1 MAKKKQQLTLEF
13 DVIRK
18 FEKTLTTASELRTG
32 IFAPIDK
39 ISANSKTYKDFIANN
54 RKRTI
59 ETSWGKT
66 IVKGNILTQTHRDL
80 MDCIIAGAKEI
91 KELEGGGIAVY
102 FSTTDILKSYSGKT
116 NTNTKWLKDKLD
128 EIQNSSIEFK
138 QSNTDDYYSFSIID
152 SHAFST
158 NHNSFGLVLTPAY
171 RKFFEEQLT
180 INYKKELPKLLKV
193 KSALL
198 KAVIRFFWTHS
209 VSSNMEII
217 NLLQTIGFPLES
229 IRMKQKAI
237 KEIKD
242 NAELLL
248 DYGIVF
254 EPKSKLI
261 YRKGSFENEITF
273 MKGHITKDLPS
284 IEKNPDNT

>member
-1 MAKKKQQLTLEF
+1 MAKKKQLTLEF

-18 FEKTLTTASELRTG
+18 FEKTLTTANELRTG

-54 RKRTI
+54 RKRSL

-80 MDCIIAGAKEI
+80 LDCIIADAKEV
-91 KELEGGGIAVY
+91 KELEGGAIAVY
-102 FSTTDILKSYSGKT
+102 FSTTEILKSYSGKS

-138 QSNTDDYYSFSIID
+138 QNKTDDYYSFSIID

-158 NHNSFGLVLTPAY
+158 KHNSFGLVFTPAY

-198 KAVIRFFWTHS
+198 KSIIRFFWTHS
-209 VSSNMEII
+209 VSSSMDILI
-217 NLLQTIGFPLES
+217 LLKTVGFPLES
-229 IRMKQKAI
+229 IRMKQKAV

-242 NAELLL
+242 NVELLAE
-248 DYGIVF
+248 YGIVF

-261 YRKGSFENEITF
+261 YSKNSFENSITF
-273 MKGHITKDLPS
+273 MGGNSSKKSLES
-284 IEKNPDNT
+284 IDN

>member
-1 MAKKKQQLTLEF
+1 MAKKKQLTLEF
-13 DVIRK
+13 DVIQK
-18 FEKTLTTASELRTG
+18 FEKTITTANELRTG

-39 ISANSKTYKDFIANN
+39 ISANSKTYKDFIENN

-80 MDCIIAGAKEI
+80 LDCILADAKEI
-91 KELEGGGIAVY
+91 KELEGGAIAVY
-102 FSTTDILKSYSGKT
+102 FSTTQILKSYSGKV

-138 QSNTDDYYSFSIID
+138 QNNSQDYYSFSIID

-158 NHNSFGLVLTPAY
+158 KHNSFGLILTSAY

-198 KAVIRFFWTHS
+198 RSIIRFFWSHS
-209 VSSNMEII
+209 VGSNMDIE
-217 NLLQTIGFPLES
+217 NLLRTVGFPLES
-229 IRMKQKAI
+229 IRMRQKAI

-242 NAELLL
+242 NIELLA

-261 YRKGSFENEITF
+261 YRKGSFENSITF
-273 MKGHITKDLPS
+273 MKGKEKETTK
-284 IEKNPDNT
+284 IEDKE

>member
-1 MAKKKQQLTLEF
+1 MKKNKSHQLKIEF
-13 DVIRK
+13 DVITK
-18 FEKTLTTASELRTG
+18 IEQTVTTVSELRTG

-39 ISANSKTYKDFIANN
+39 ISANSKTYKDFLQNN
-54 RKRTI
+54 RKRSI

-80 MDCIIAGAKEI
+80 LDCIIADAKEV

-102 FSTTDILKSYSGKT
+102 FSTTDVLKSYSGKQ
-116 NTNTKWLKDKLD
+116 NSNTKWLKDKLD

-138 QSNTDDYYSFSIID
+138 RKENDDYYSFSIID
-152 SHAFST
+152 SHAYST
-158 NHNSFGLVLTPAY
+158 KHGSFGLIITPAY

-180 INYKKELPKLLKV
+180 INYKKELPKLLQV

-198 KAVIRFFWTHS
+198 KAIIRFFWTHS
-209 VSSNMEII
+209 INSNMEIE
-217 NLLQTIGFPLES
+217 NLLKTIGFPLES
-229 IRMKQKAI
+229 VRMKQKAI

-242 NAELLL
+242 NSELLK
-248 DYGIVF
+248 DYGIIF

-261 YRKGSFENEITF
+261 YRKNSFENEITF
-273 MKGHITKDLPS
+273 MGAVTES
-284 IEKNPDNT
+284 IQIDGLK

>member
-1 MAKKKQQLTLEF
+1 MKKKTQLTLEF

-18 FEKTLTTASELRTG
+18 FEKTLTTANELRTG

-39 ISANSKTYKDFIANN
+39 ISANSKTYKDFLANS

-66 IVKGNILTQTHRDL
+66 IIKGNILTQTHRDL
-80 MDCIIAGAKEI
+80 LDCIITDAKEV
-91 KELEGGGIAVY
+91 KELEGGAIAVY
-102 FSTTDILKSYSGKT
+102 FSTTEILKSYSGKS

-138 QSNTDDYYSFSIID
+138 QNNTDDYYSFSIID

-158 NHNSFGLVLTPAY
+158 KHNSFGLVFTPAY
-171 RKFFEEQLT
+171 RNFFEEQLT

-198 KAVIRFFWTHS
+198 KSIIRFFWTHS
-209 VSSNMEII
+209 VSSSMDILI
-217 NLLQTIGFPLES
+217 LLKTVGFPLES
-229 IRMKQKAI
+229 VRMKQKAV

-242 NAELLL
+242 NVLLL
-248 DYGIVF
+248 EEYGIVF

-261 YRKGSFENEITF
+261 YSKNSFENSITF
-273 MKGHITKDLPS
+273 MSGNPNKKLIESKDN
-284 IEKNPDNT
+284 K

>member
-1 MAKKKQQLTLEF
+1 MKKKKQQLTLDF
-13 DVIRK
+13 DVIQK
-18 FEKTLTTASELRTG
+18 FEKTISTVNELRTG

-39 ISANSKTYKDFIANN
+39 ISANSKTYKDFIQNN
-54 RKRTI
+54 RKRSI

-66 IVKGNILTQTHRDL
+66 IIKGNILTQTHRDL
-80 MDCIIAGAKEI
+80 LDCIIAGAKEI
-91 KELEGGGIAVY
+91 KELEGGGIAIY
-102 FSTTDILKSYSGKT
+102 FSTTDVLKSYSGKQ

-138 QSNTDDYYSFSIID
+138 QENTNDYYSFSIID
-152 SHAFST
+152 SHAYST
-158 NHNSFGLVLTPAY
+158 KHNSFGLILTPAY

-198 KAVIRFFWTHS
+198 KAIIRFFWTHS
-209 VSSNMEII
+209 VSSTMDIVT
-217 NLLQTIGFPLES
+217 LLKTIGFPVDS
-229 IRMKQKAI
+229 IRMKQKAV

-242 NAELLL
+242 NTDLLL
-248 DYGIVF
+248 EYGIVF

-261 YRKGSFENEITF
+261 YRKSSFENSISFLGSAKQNKLTD
-273 MKGHITKDLPS
+273 KKD
-284 IEKNPDNT
+284 DN

>member
-1 MAKKKQQLTLEF
+1 MAKKKQLQLEF
-13 DVIRK
+13 DVVQK
-18 FEKTLTTASELRTG
+18 FEKTLTTANELRTG

-54 RKRTI
+54 RKRSL

-66 IVKGNILTQTHRDL
+66 IVKGNILTQIHRDL
-80 MDCIIAGAKEI
+80 LDCIIAGAKEI
-91 KELEGGGIAVY
+91 KELEGGAIAVY
-102 FSTTDILKSYSGKT
+102 FSTTDILKSYSGKI

-138 QSNTDDYYSFSIID
+138 QNKTQDYYSFSIID
-152 SHAFST
+152 SHAYST
-158 NHNSFGLVLTPAY
+158 KHNSFGLVLTPAY

-180 INYKKELPKLLKV
+180 VNYKKELPKLLKV

-198 KAVIRFFWTHS
+198 RSIIRFFWSHS
-209 VSSNMEII
+209 TGSNMDIE
-217 NLLQTIGFPLES
+217 NLLKTVGFPLES
-229 IRMKQKAI
+229 VRMRQKAI

-242 NAELLL
+242 STNLLL
-248 DYGIVF
+248 EYGIIF

-261 YRKGSFENEITF
+261 YRKSSFENSITF
-273 MKGHITKDLPS
+273 IKGSTKNKILSSDH
-284 IEKNPDNT
+284 K

>member
-1 MAKKKQQLTLEF
+1 MKKKTQLTLEF

-18 FEKTLTTASELRTG
+18 FEKTLTTANELRTG

-54 RKRTI
+54 RKRSI

-80 MDCIIAGAKEI
+80 LDCIIADAKEV
-91 KELEGGGIAVY
+91 KELEGGAIAIY
-102 FSTTDILKSYSGKT
+102 FSTTEILKSYSGKS

-138 QSNTDDYYSFSIID
+138 QNNTDDYYSFSIID

-158 NHNSFGLVLTPAY
+158 KHNSFGLVFTPAY

-198 KAVIRFFWTHS
+198 KSIIRFFWTHS
-209 VSSNMEII
+209 VASSMEILT
-217 NLLQTIGFPLES
+217 LLKTVGFPLES
-229 IRMKQKAI
+229 IRMKQKAV

-242 NAELLL
+242 NVELLAE
-248 DYGIVF
+248 YGIVF

-261 YRKGSFENEITF
+261 YSKNSFENSITF
-273 MKGHITKDLPS
+273 MRGNPNKKLIESKDN
-284 IEKNPDNT
+284 K

>member
-1 MAKKKQQLTLEF
+1 MKKRKQLTLEF

-18 FEKTLTTASELRTG
+18 FEKTLTTANELRTG

-54 RKRTI
+54 RKRSL

-66 IVKGNILTQTHRDL
+66 IIKGNILTQTHRDL
-80 MDCIIAGAKEI
+80 LDCIIADAKEV
-91 KELEGGGIAVY
+91 KELEGGAIAVY
-102 FSTTDILKSYSGKT
+102 FSTTEILKSYSGKS

-138 QSNTDDYYSFSIID
+138 QNNTNDYYSFSIID

-158 NHNSFGLVLTPAY
+158 KHNSFGLVFTPAY

-198 KAVIRFFWTHS
+198 KSIIRFFWTHS
-209 VSSNMEII
+209 VSSSMDILV
-217 NLLQTIGFPLES
+217 LLKTVGFPLES
-229 IRMKQKAI
+229 IRMKQKAV

-242 NAELLL
+242 NVELLEE
-248 DYGIVF
+248 YGIVF

-261 YRKGSFENEITF
+261 YSKNSFENSITF
-273 MKGHITKDLPS
+273 MSGNPSKKS
-284 IEKNPDNT
+284 IESKDN

>member
-1 MAKKKQQLTLEF
+1 MAKSKNQLTLNF
-13 DVIRK
+13 DVVQK
-18 FEKTLTTASELRTG
+18 FEKTLTTANELRTG

-39 ISANSKTYKDFIANN
+39 ISANSKTYKDFIENN
-54 RKRTI
+54 RKRSL

-66 IVKGNILTQTHRDL
+66 IIKGNILTQTHRDL
-80 MDCIIAGAKEI
+80 LDCIIAGAKEI
-91 KELEGGGIAVY
+91 KELKGGAIAVY
-102 FSTTDILKSYSGKT
+102 FSTTDILKSYSGKI

-138 QSNTDDYYSFSIID
+138 QNNTKDYYSFSIID
-152 SHAFST
+152 SHAFSEK
-158 NHNSFGLVLTPAY
+158 HNSFGLVLTPAY

-180 INYKKELPKLLKV
+180 VNYKKELPKLLQV

-198 KAVIRFFWTHS
+198 KAIIRFFWTHATG
-209 VSSNMEII
+209 SNMDIE
-217 NLLQTIGFPLES
+217 NLLQTVGFPLES

-242 NAELLL
+242 NVDLLAE
-248 DYGIVF
+248 YGIIF

-261 YRKGSFENEITF
+261 YRKSSFENSITF
-273 MKGHITKDLPS
+273 AKGTPTTSL
-284 IEKNPDNT
+284 IEDKE

>member
-1 MAKKKQQLTLEF
+1 MKKKKQQLTLDF
-13 DVIRK
+13 DVIQK
-18 FEKTLTTASELRTG
+18 FEKTISTVNELRTG

-39 ISANSKTYKDFIANN
+39 ISANSKTYKDFIQNN
-54 RKRTI
+54 RKRSI

-66 IVKGNILTQTHRDL
+66 IIKGNILTQTHRDL
-80 MDCIIAGAKEI
+80 LDCIIAGAKEI
-91 KELEGGGIAVY
+91 KELEGGGIAIY
-102 FSTTDILKSYSGKT
+102 FSTTDILKSYSGKQ

-138 QSNTDDYYSFSIID
+138 QENTQDYYSFSIID
-152 SHAFST
+152 SHAYST
-158 NHNSFGLVLTPAY
+158 KHNSFGLILTPAY

-198 KAVIRFFWTHS
+198 KAIIRFFWTHS
-209 VSSNMEII
+209 VSSTMDIVT
-217 NLLQTIGFPLES
+217 LLKTIGFPIDS
-229 IRMKQKAI
+229 IRMKQKAV

-242 NAELLL
+242 NTDLLL
-248 DYGIVF
+248 EYGIVF

-261 YRKGSFENEITF
+261 YRKNSFENSISFLGSVKQET
-273 MKGHITKDLPS
+273 LPDKK
-284 IEKNPDNT
+284 EDK

>member
-1 MAKKKQQLTLEF
+1 MAKHKNQLTIEF
-13 DVIRK
+13 DVVQK
-18 FEKTLTTASELRTG
+18 FEKTLTTANELRTG

-39 ISANSKTYKDFIANN
+39 ISANSKTYKDFIENN
-54 RKRTI
+54 RKRSL

-66 IVKGNILTQTHRDL
+66 IIKGNILTQTHRDL
-80 MDCIIAGAKEI
+80 LDCIIAGAKEI
-91 KELEGGGIAVY
+91 KELEGGAIAVY
-102 FSTTDILKSYSGKT
+102 FSTTDILKSYSGKI

-138 QSNTDDYYSFSIID
+138 QNNSKDYYSFSIID

-158 NHNSFGLVLTPAY
+158 KHNSFGLILTPAY

-180 INYKKELPKLLKV
+180 VNYKKELPKLLQV

-198 KAVIRFFWTHS
+198 KAIIRFFWSHS
-209 VSSNMEII
+209 SGSNMDIE
-217 NLLQTIGFPLES
+217 NLLQTVGFPLES

-242 NAELLL
+242 NVDLLL
-248 DYGIVF
+248 EYGIIF

-261 YRKGSFENEITF
+261 YRKSSFENNITF
-273 MKGHITKDLPS
+273 MKGSPSSTVLIKDN
-284 IEKNPDNT
+284 E

>member
-1 MAKKKQQLTLEF
+1 MARNITQLTLEF
-13 DVIRK
+13 DVVRK
-18 FEKTLTTASELRTG
+18 FEKTITTVNELRTG

-39 ISANSKTYKDFIANN
+39 ISANSKTYKDFISNN

-66 IVKGNILTQTHRDL
+66 IIKGNILTQTHRDL
-80 MDCIIAGAKEI
+80 LDCILAGAKEI
-91 KELEGGGIAVY
+91 KELDGGAIAVY

-138 QSNTDDYYSFSIID
+138 KTDSKDYYSFSIID
-152 SHAFST
+152 SHAFSSK
-158 NHNSFGLVLTPAY
+158 HNSFGLILTPAY

-198 KAVIRFFWTHS
+198 KSIIRFFWSHS
-209 VSSNMEII
+209 VGSNMEIES
-217 NLLQTIGFPLES
+217 LLKTVGFPLES
-229 IRMKQKAI
+229 VRMRQKAV

-242 NAELLL
+242 NIELLAS
-248 DYGIVF
+248 YGIIF

-261 YRKGSFENEITF
+261 YRKNSFDNDISF
-273 MKGHITKDLPS
+273 MKGNSNTKN
-284 IEKNPDNT
+284 IEK

>member
-1 MAKKKQQLTLEF
+1 MAKKKQLLLEF
-13 DVIRK
+13 DVVQK
-18 FEKTLTTASELRTG
+18 FEKTLTTANELRTG

-54 RKRTI
+54 RKRSL

-80 MDCIIAGAKEI
+80 LDCIIAGAKEI

-102 FSTTDILKSYSGKT
+102 FSTTDILKSYSGKI

-138 QSNTDDYYSFSIID
+138 QNKTQDYYSFSIID
-152 SHAFST
+152 SHAYST
-158 NHNSFGLVLTPAY
+158 RHNSFGLVLTPAY

-180 INYKKELPKLLKV
+180 VNYKKELPKLLKV

-198 KAVIRFFWTHS
+198 RSIIRFFWSHATG
-209 VSSNMEII
+209 SNMDIE
-217 NLLQTIGFPLES
+217 NLLKTVGFPLES
-229 IRMKQKAI
+229 IRMRQKAI

-242 NAELLL
+242 NIELLQE
-248 DYGIVF
+248 YGIIF

-261 YRKGSFENEITF
+261 YRKASFENNITF
-273 MKGHITKDLPS
+273 IKGNATSKSLPS
-284 IEKNPDNT
+284 DNK

>member
-1 MAKKKQQLTLEF
+1 MAKRKNQLTLDF
-13 DVIRK
+13 DVVHK
-18 FEKTLTTASELRTG
+18 FEKTLTTANELRTG

-39 ISANSKTYKDFIANN
+39 ISANSKTYKDFIENN
-54 RKRTI
+54 RKRSL

-66 IVKGNILTQTHRDL
+66 IIKGNILTQTHRDL
-80 MDCIIAGAKEI
+80 LDCIIAGAKEI
-91 KELEGGGIAVY
+91 KELEGGAIAVY
-102 FSTTDILKSYSGKT
+102 FSTTDVLKSYSGKI

-138 QSNTDDYYSFSIID
+138 QNNSKDYYSFSIID

-158 NHNSFGLVLTPAY
+158 KHNSFGLILTPAY

-180 INYKKELPKLLKV
+180 VNYKKELPKLLQV

-198 KAVIRFFWTHS
+198 KAIIRFFWSHS
-209 VSSNMEII
+209 SGSNMDIV
-217 NLLQTIGFPLES
+217 NLLQTVGFPLES

-242 NAELLL
+242 NVDLLL
-248 DYGIVF
+248 KYGIIF

-261 YRKGSFENEITF
+261 YRKSSFENNITF
-273 MKGHITKDLPS
+273 VKGNPS
-284 IEKNPDNT
+284 STVLIEDDE

>member
-1 MAKKKQQLTLEF
+1 MAKYSIKQSIIEF
-13 DVIRK
+13 DVVNK
-18 FEKTLTTASELRTG
+18 FEKTITTVNELRTG

-39 ISANSKTYKDFIANN
+39 ISANSKTYKDFISSN
-54 RKRTI
+54 RKRVI

-80 MDCIIAGAKEI
+80 LDCIIAGAKEI
-91 KELEGGGIAVY
+91 KELEGGAIAIY
-102 FSTTDILKSYSGKT
+102 FSTTDILKSYSGKV

-138 QSNTDDYYSFSIID
+138 QNKSSDYYSFSIID
-152 SHAFST
+152 SHAYST
-158 NHNSFGLVLTPAY
+158 KHKSFGLILTPAY

-198 KAVIRFFWTHS
+198 RSIIRFFWSHS
-209 VSSNMEII
+209 VGSNMDIVK
-217 NLLQTIGFPLES
+217 LLETVGFPIES

-237 KEIKD
+237 KDIKD
-242 NAELLL
+242 NIELLNE
-248 DYGIVF
+248 YGIIF

-261 YRKGSFENEITF
+261 YRKSSFENSITF
-273 MKGHITKDLPS
+273 LNGKLSKLD
-284 IEKNPDNT
+284 K

>member
-1 MAKKKQQLTLEF
+1 MAKKRNQLSIEF
-13 DVIRK
+13 DVVNK
-18 FEKTLTTASELRTG
+18 FEQTLITASELRTG

-39 ISANSKTYKDFIANN
+39 ISANSKTHKDFITNH

-80 MDCIIAGAKEI
+80 LDCIIAGAKEI
-91 KELEGGGIAVY
+91 KELEGGGIAIY
-102 FSTTDILKSYSGKT
+102 FSTTDVLRSYSGKKST
-116 NTNTKWLKDKLD
+116 NTRWLKDKLD

-138 QSNTDDYYSFSIID
+138 QNDSSDYYSFSIID

-158 NHNSFGLVLTPAY
+158 KHNSFGLILTPAY

-180 INYKKELPKLLKV
+180 VNYKKELPKLLQV

-198 KAVIRFFWTHS
+198 RSIIRFFWSHS
-209 VSSNMEII
+209 VSSNMDIQ
-217 NLLQTIGFPLES
+217 NLLKTIGFPLES

-248 DYGIVF
+248 EYGIVF

-261 YRKGSFENEITF
+261 YRKNSFDNKISF
-273 MKGHITKDLPS
+273 LKGHISKEEGLED
-284 IEKNPDNT
+284 KK

>member
-1 MAKKKQQLTLEF
+1 MAKKKQLTLEF
-13 DVIRK
+13 DVIQK
-18 FEKTLTTASELRTG
+18 FEKTITTANELRTG

-39 ISANSKTYKDFIANN
+39 ISANSKTYKDFIENN

-80 MDCIIAGAKEI
+80 LDCILADAKVI
-91 KELEGGGIAVY
+91 KELEGGAIAVY
-102 FSTTDILKSYSGKT
+102 FSTTQILKSYSGKV

-138 QSNTDDYYSFSIID
+138 QNNSQDYYSFSIID

-158 NHNSFGLVLTPAY
+158 KHNSFGLILTSAY

-198 KAVIRFFWTHS
+198 RSIIRFFWSHS
-209 VSSNMEII
+209 VGSNMDIE
-217 NLLQTIGFPLES
+217 NLLRTVGFPLES
-229 IRMKQKAI
+229 IRMRQKAI

-242 NAELLL
+242 NIELLA

-261 YRKGSFENEITF
+261 YRKGSFENSITF
-273 MKGHITKDLPS
+273 MKGKEKENTQ
-284 IEKNPDNT
+284 IEDKK

>member
-1 MAKKKQQLTLEF
+1 MAKKKQLTIEF
-13 DVIRK
+13 DVIKK
-18 FEKTLTTASELRTG
+18 FEKTITTVNELRTG

-59 ETSWGKT
+59 QTSWGKT
-66 IVKGNILTQTHRDL
+66 IIKGNILTQTHRDL
-80 MDCIIAGAKEI
+80 LDCIIAGAKEI
-91 KELEGGGIAVY
+91 KELEGGAIAVY
-102 FSTTDILKSYSGKT
+102 FSTTDVLKSYSGKT

-138 QSNTDDYYSFSIID
+138 QENGKDYYSFSIID
-152 SHAFST
+152 SHAYST
-158 NHNSFGLVLTPAY
+158 KHNSFGLVLTPAY

-180 INYKKELPKLLKV
+180 INYKKELPKLLQV

-198 KAVIRFFWTHS
+198 RSIIRFFWSHS
-209 VSSNMEII
+209 SGSTMEIT
-217 NLLQTIGFPLES
+217 NLLKTVGFPIES

-242 NAELLL
+242 NVEYLAE
-248 DYGIVF
+248 YGIIF

-261 YRKGSFENEITF
+261 YRTSSFENSISF
-273 MKGHITKDLPS
+273 MGGKSTTKELLDK
-284 IEKNPDNT
+284 E

>member
-1 MAKKKQQLTLEF
+1 MAKYVAKQSIIEF
-13 DVIRK
+13 DVVNK
-18 FEKTLTTASELRTG
+18 FEKTITTVNELRTG

-39 ISANSKTYKDFIANN
+39 ISANSKTYKDFITNN
-54 RKRTI
+54 RKRVI

-80 MDCIIAGAKEI
+80 LDCIIAGAKEI
-91 KELEGGGIAVY
+91 KELEGGAIAIY
-102 FSTTDILKSYSGKT
+102 FSTTDILKSYSGKV

-138 QSNTDDYYSFSIID
+138 QNKSTDYYSFSIID
-152 SHAFST
+152 SHAYST
-158 NHNSFGLVLTPAY
+158 KHKSFGLILTPAY

-198 KAVIRFFWTHS
+198 RSIIRFFWSHS
-209 VSSNMEII
+209 VGSNMDIVK
-217 NLLQTIGFPLES
+217 LLETVGFPIES

-237 KEIKD
+237 KDIKD
-242 NAELLL
+242 NIELLNE
-248 DYGIVF
+248 YGIIF

-261 YRKGSFENEITF
+261 YRKSSFENSITF
-273 MKGHITKDLPS
+273 LNGKLSKLD
-284 IEKNPDNT
+284 K

>member
-1 MAKKKQQLTLEF
+1 MVNKMKKTQLVLDF
-13 DVIRK
+13 DVVKK
-18 FEKTLTTASELRTG
+18 FEKTISTANELRTG

-39 ISANSKTYKDFIANN
+39 ISANSKTYKDFIENN

-59 ETSWGKT
+59 LTSWGKT

-80 MDCIIAGAKEI
+80 LDCIITSAKEI
-91 KELEGGGIAVY
+91 KELDGGSIAVY
-102 FSTTDILKSYSGKT
+102 FSTTEVLKSYSGKV

-138 QSNTDDYYSFSIID
+138 QNSSIEYYSFSIID
-152 SHAFST
+152 SHAFSKK
-158 NHNSFGLVLTPAY
+158 HNSFGLVLTSAY

-198 KAVIRFFWTHS
+198 RSIIRFFWSHS
-209 VSSNMEII
+209 VASNMDIE
-217 NLLQTIGFPLES
+217 NLLKTVGFPIES

-242 NAELLL
+242 SVEILS
-248 DYGIVF
+248 DCGIVF

-261 YRKGSFENEITF
+261 YRKKSFENQITF
-273 MKGHITKDLPS
+273 MKGNID
-284 IEKNPDNT
+284 KNLLE

>member
-1 MAKKKQQLTLEF
+1 MAKKKTQLTLEF
-13 DVIRK
+13 DVVQK
-18 FEKTLTTASELRTG
+18 FEKTITTANELRTG

-39 ISANSKTYKDFIANN
+39 ISANSKTYKDFIENN

-80 MDCIIAGAKEI
+80 LDCIIAGAKEI
-91 KELEGGGIAVY
+91 KELEGGAIAVY
-102 FSTTDILKSYSGKT
+102 FSTTDVLKSYSGKT

-138 QSNTDDYYSFSIID
+138 QNNSKDYYSFSIID

-158 NHNSFGLVLTPAY
+158 KHSSFGLVLTPAY

-198 KAVIRFFWTHS
+198 RSIIRFFWSHS
-209 VSSNMEII
+209 VGSNMDII
-217 NLLQTIGFPLES
+217 TLLKTVGFPIES
-229 IRMKQKAI
+229 VRMKQKAI

-242 NAELLL
+242 NTELLQ
-248 DYGIVF
+248 DYGIIF

-261 YRKGSFENEITF
+261 YRKGSFENNITF
-273 MKGHITKDLPS
+273 MKGNTPKDLIS
-284 IEKNPDNT
+284 EKE

>member
-1 MAKKKQQLTLEF
+1 MAKYKNQLLIEF
-13 DVIRK
+13 DVVQK
-18 FEKTLTTASELRTG
+18 FEKTITTANELRTG

-39 ISANSKTYKDFIANN
+39 ISANSKTYKDFIENN
-54 RKRTI
+54 RKRSL

-66 IVKGNILTQTHRDL
+66 IIKGNILTQTHRDL
-80 MDCIIAGAKEI
+80 LDCIIAGAKEI
-91 KELEGGGIAVY
+91 KELEGGAIAVY

-138 QSNTDDYYSFSIID
+138 QNNSKDYYSFSIID

-158 NHNSFGLVLTPAY
+158 KHNSFGLVLTPAY

-180 INYKKELPKLLKV
+180 VNYKKELPKLLQV

-198 KAVIRFFWTHS
+198 KSIIRFFWSHS
-209 VSSNMEII
+209 SGSNMDIEK
-217 NLLQTIGFPLES
+217 LLQTVGFPLES

-242 NAELLL
+242 NVDLLL
-248 DYGIVF
+248 EYGIIF

-261 YRKGSFENEITF
+261 YRKASFENNITF
-273 MKGHITKDLPS
+273 MKGNPS
-284 IEKNPDNT
+284 STVLIEDK

>member
-1 MAKKKQQLTLEF
+1 MAKSKNQLTLEF
-13 DVIRK
+13 DVVQK
-18 FEKTLTTASELRTG
+18 FEKTLTTANELRTG

-39 ISANSKTYKDFIANN
+39 ISANSKTYKDFIENN
-54 RKRTI
+54 RKRSL

-66 IVKGNILTQTHRDL
+66 IIKGNILTQTHRDL
-80 MDCIIAGAKEI
+80 LDCIIAGAKEI
-91 KELEGGGIAVY
+91 KELEGGAIAVY
-102 FSTTDILKSYSGKT
+102 FSTTDILKSYSGKA

-138 QSNTDDYYSFSIID
+138 QNNTKDYYSFSIID

-158 NHNSFGLVLTPAY
+158 KHNSFGLVLTPAY

-180 INYKKELPKLLKV
+180 VNYKKELPKLLKV

-198 KAVIRFFWTHS
+198 KAIIRFFWTHS
-209 VSSNMEII
+209 TGSNIDIE
-217 NLLQTIGFPLES
+217 NLLQTVGFPLES

-242 NAELLL
+242 NIDLLL
-248 DYGIVF
+248 EYGILF

-261 YRKGSFENEITF
+261 YRKSSFENNITF
-273 MKGHITKDLPS
+273 ANGNPS
-284 IEKNPDNT
+284 ASVLIEEKE

>member
-1 MAKKKQQLTLEF
+1 MKKKKQLILEF

-18 FEKTLTTASELRTG
+18 FEKTLTTANELRTG

-54 RKRTI
+54 RKRSL

-66 IVKGNILTQTHRDL
+66 IIKGNILTQTHRDL
-80 MDCIIAGAKEI
+80 LDCIIADAKEV
-91 KELEGGGIAVY
+91 KELEGGAIAVY
-102 FSTTDILKSYSGKT
+102 FSTTEILKSYSGKA

-138 QSNTDDYYSFSIID
+138 QNNTDDYYSFSIID

-158 NHNSFGLVLTPAY
+158 KHNSFGLVFTPAY

-198 KAVIRFFWTHS
+198 KSIIRFFWTHS
-209 VSSNMEII
+209 VSSTMDIQV
-217 NLLQTIGFPLES
+217 LLKTVGFPLES
-229 IRMKQKAI
+229 IRMKQKAV

-242 NAELLL
+242 NVELLL
-248 DYGIVF
+248 EYGIIF

-261 YRKGSFENEITF
+261 YSKNSFENSITF
-273 MKGHITKDLPS
+273 MNGNSKKKS
-284 IEKNPDNT
+284 IESKDN

>member
-1 MAKKKQQLTLEF
+1 MAKKKQLTFEF
-13 DVIRK
+13 DVIQK
-18 FEKTLTTASELRTG
+18 FEKTITTANELRTG

-39 ISANSKTYKDFIANN
+39 ISANSKTYKDFIENN

-59 ETSWGKT
+59 QTSWGKT

-80 MDCIIAGAKEI
+80 LDCILADAKEI
-91 KELEGGGIAVY
+91 KELEGGAIAVY
-102 FSTTDILKSYSGKT
+102 FSTTQILKSYSGKV

-138 QSNTDDYYSFSIID
+138 QNNSQDYYSFSIID

-158 NHNSFGLVLTPAY
+158 KHNSFGLILTSAY

-198 KAVIRFFWTHS
+198 RSIIRFFWSHS
-209 VSSNMEII
+209 VGSNMDIE
-217 NLLQTIGFPLES
+217 NLLRTVGFPLES
-229 IRMKQKAI
+229 IRMRQKAI

-242 NAELLL
+242 NIELLA

-261 YRKGSFENEITF
+261 YRKGSFENSITF
-273 MKGHITKDLPS
+273 MKGKEKETTQ
-284 IEKNPDNT
+284 IEDKE

>member
-1 MAKKKQQLTLEF
+1 MAKRKNQLTLEF
-13 DVIRK
+13 DVVQK
-18 FEKTLTTASELRTG
+18 FEKTLTTANELRTG

-39 ISANSKTYKDFIANN
+39 ISANSKTYKDFIENN
-54 RKRTI
+54 RKRSL

-66 IVKGNILTQTHRDL
+66 IIKGNILTQTHRDL
-80 MDCIIAGAKEI
+80 LDCIIAGAKEI
-91 KELEGGGIAVY
+91 KELEGGAIAVY
-102 FSTTDILKSYSGKT
+102 FSTTDILKSYSGKA

-138 QSNTDDYYSFSIID
+138 QNNTKDYYSFSIID

-158 NHNSFGLVLTPAY
+158 KHNSFGLVLTPAY

-180 INYKKELPKLLKV
+180 VNYKKELPKLLKV

-198 KAVIRFFWTHS
+198 KAIIRFFWTHS
-209 VSSNMEII
+209 TGSNMDIE
-217 NLLQTIGFPLES
+217 NLLQTVGFPLES
-229 IRMKQKAI
+229 VRMKQKAI

-242 NAELLL
+242 NVDLLL
-248 DYGIVF
+248 EYGIIF

-261 YRKGSFENEITF
+261 YRKSSFENSITF
-273 MKGHITKDLPS
+273 VNGNPS
-284 IEKNPDNT
+284 SAVLLEDKE

>member
-1 MAKKKQQLTLEF
+1 MKPNKKQLIIEF
-13 DVIRK
+13 DVIAK
-18 FEKTLTTASELRTG
+18 IEKTIATVSELRTG

-39 ISANSKTYKDFIANN
+39 ISANSKTYKDFIQNN
-54 RKRTI
+54 RKRNI

-80 MDCIIAGAKEI
+80 LDCIIAEAKEV
-91 KELEGGGIAVY
+91 KELEGGAIAVY
-102 FSTTDILKSYSGKT
+102 FSTTEVLASYSGKK
-116 NTNTKWLKDKLD
+116 NSNTKWLKDKLD

-138 QSNTDDYYSFSIID
+138 QNNKEDYYSFSIID

-158 NHNSFGLVLTPAY
+158 KHNSFGLVITPAY

-180 INYKKELPKLLKV
+180 INYKKELPKLLQV

-198 KAVIRFFWTHS
+198 KAIIRFFWTHS
-209 VSSNMEII
+209 TGSNMEIE
-217 NLLQTIGFPLES
+217 NLLKTIGFPLES
-229 IRMKQKAI
+229 IRMKQKAV

-242 NAELLL
+242 NIELLKE
-248 DYGIVF
+248 YGIIF

-261 YRKGSFENEITF
+261 YRKNSFENGITF
-273 MKGHITKDLPS
+273 IGSVSDNKKMALKD
-284 IEKNPDNT
+284 NN

>member
-1 MAKKKQQLTLEF
+1 MAKSKNQLTLEF
-13 DVIRK
+13 DVVQK
-18 FEKTLTTASELRTG
+18 FEKTLTTANELRTG

-39 ISANSKTYKDFIANN
+39 ISANSKTYKDFIENN
-54 RKRTI
+54 RKRSL

-66 IVKGNILTQTHRDL
+66 IIKGNILTQTHRDL
-80 MDCIIAGAKEI
+80 LDCIIAGAKEI
-91 KELEGGGIAVY
+91 KELEGGAIAVY
-102 FSTTDILKSYSGKT
+102 FSTTDILKSYSGKA

-138 QSNTDDYYSFSIID
+138 QNNTKDYYSFSIID

-158 NHNSFGLVLTPAY
+158 KHNSFGLVLTPAY

-180 INYKKELPKLLKV
+180 VNYKKELPKLLKV

-198 KAVIRFFWTHS
+198 KAIIRFFWTHS
-209 VSSNMEII
+209 TGSNIDIE
-217 NLLQTIGFPLES
+217 NLLQTVGFPLES

-242 NAELLL
+242 NIDLLL
-248 DYGIVF
+248 EYGILF

-261 YRKGSFENEITF
+261 YRKSSFENNITF
-273 MKGHITKDLPS
+273 ANGNPS
-284 IEKNPDNT
+284 AFVLIEEKE